1 MKRIEKKLANNVD
14 YSNHVWMQYAE
25 VRIVSGFGKG
35 MLKCVVG
42 TIMPK
47 SNHLPVHFHL
57 MWKYRYIVLSKILS
71 PHKDTLMQLRR

>member
-1 MKRIEKKLANNVD
+1 MKRIKKKLANNVD

-25 VRIVSGFGKG
+25 VRIVSGFGKS

-47 SNHLPVHFHL
+47 SNMPSACAFSSDVE
-57 MWKYRYIVLSKILS
+57 V
-71 PHKDTLMQLRR
+71 

>member
-25 VRIVSGFGKG
+25 VRIVSGFGKS
-35 MLKCVVG
+35 MLKCVAG

-47 SNHLPVHFHL
+47 SNMPSACAFSSDVE
-57 MWKYRYIVLSKILS
+57 V
-71 PHKDTLMQLRR
+71 

>member
-1 MKRIEKKLANNVD
+1 MDRKKLANNVD

-25 VRIVSGFGKG
+25 VRIVSGFGKS

-47 SNHLPVHFHL
+47 SNMPSACAFSSDVE
-57 MWKYRYIVLSKILS
+57 V
-71 PHKDTLMQLRR
+71 